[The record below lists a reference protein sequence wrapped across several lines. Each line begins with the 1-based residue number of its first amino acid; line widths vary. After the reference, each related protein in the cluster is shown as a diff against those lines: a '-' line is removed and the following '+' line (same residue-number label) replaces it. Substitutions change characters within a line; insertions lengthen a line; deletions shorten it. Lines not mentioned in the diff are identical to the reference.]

1 MKVYREISLREFDF
15 WAGALDTVKYLTDD
29 ELDHIER
36 ILEEVYIQTLSETE
50 LNDLFW
56 FESDTIAGWLGYRD
70 FDELMGERDKE

>member
-15 WAGALDTVKYLTDD
+15 WAGARETVKYLTDD

-36 ILEEVYIQTLSETE
+36 ILEEVFIQILSETE

-56 FESDTIAGWLGYRD
+56 FESDTIATWLGYRD
-70 FDELMGERDKE
+70 FDELIEERDK

>member
-15 WAGALDTVKYLTDD
+15 WAGARDTVKYLTDD

-56 FESDTIAGWLGYRD
+56 FESDVIASWLGYRD
-70 FDELMGERDKE
+70 FDELIEERDKE